1 MSINNVNRSVQN
13 RYVNL
18 STQATS
24 KTTTANVVATAT
36 SNKASDT
43 VEISQAAQ
51 NISDA
56 SASTTAGEK
65 FDFSNMT
72 PKEMKGVANEMFK
85 QGKIDIDQL
94 FQLETAG
101 IPLGKLGAKGE
112 FIALTPAEREGYM
125 SKPYNYVKYTA
136 DRISFLEQTGYA
148 NDSKSGYEMLKSL
161 LGKLKGS
168 QTTTANT

>member
-1 MSINNVNRSVQN
+1 MSISSVNSSVQN
-13 RYVNL
+13 QYPQL

-24 KTTTANVVATAT
+24 KTTATKAVATAA
-36 SNKASDT
+36 SNTASDT
-43 VEISQAAQ
+43 VQISQAAQ
-51 NISDA
+51 NISAA
-56 SASTTAGEK
+56 SASTTASEK
-65 FDFSNMT
+65 FDFTNMT
-72 PKEMKGVANEMFK
+72 PKQMKGVANEMFK

-101 IPLGKLGAKGE
+101 VPLGKLGANGE

-125 SKPYNYVKYTA
+125 SKPVNYVKYTA

-148 NDSKSGYEMLKSL
+148 NDSKSGYEMLKNL

-168 QTTTANT
+168 QTATANA